1 MCSVSPDTLHI
12 QFVDD
17 NAEVDDCQ
25 VCTDWIIFIF
35 SNQLPPTLRII
46 MSIVSK
52 LHTEFTPSHMVPT
65 SVSCCHWSK
74 ITKIAAPGSII
85 LVINYCTKP
94 YLESVMS
101 ILFPVTI
108 NNH

>member
-52 LHTEFTPSHMVPT
+52 LHTEFTPSHLEPT
-65 SVSCCHWSK
+65 SVSCCQRNIFGPRSSNV
-74 ITKIAAPGSII
+74 SIFVCPSHF
-85 LVINYCTKP
+85 LKLY
-94 YLESVMS
+94 
-101 ILFPVTI
+101 
-108 NNH
+108 